1 MKKLFSFR
9 ITSITIIFPFIIP
22 ICFILR
28 SIVMH
33 SFKEKYKNVNIS
45 LIFIPLIYLGESLN
59 FILALIVYIRKNES
73 KWVKEYVEIEN
84 KKKTIYIENSMVPIQ
99 RKFKKNILIK
109 FLILLLIIILD
120 TSSMTYKYVILTDI
134 TIDTQFLTI
143 SQIIFV
149 GILSKYIIK
158 HPFKK
163 HHYISVTLVII
174 GIIFIIL
181 SPNVLNIEKSN
192 IKFFLILFLFS
203 FFTAL
208 QEVLEKYLMH
218 YEYITPFHVVFY
230 EGCFGLCFVFF
241 IFLFCLICNNKLLE
255 ESFYP
260 CLKEFIHIDLLN
272 FFLFISFVLLS
283 FGANTTLMLTN
294 FYYSP
299 SHRSISDSIEI
310 LIIWINN
317 VIFEFP
323 NLLLIIVNFIGFIF
337 IIFGVLVYNEI
348 LICHFFN
355 LDSQT
360 KVEISLRGESEVNKI
375 IDEQDEEKGY

>member
-1 MKKLFSFR
+1 
-9 ITSITIIFPFIIP
+9 
-22 ICFILR
+22 
-28 SIVMH
+28 MH
-33 SFKEKYKNVNIS
+33 SLKEKYKNVNIS

-59 FILALIVYIRKNES
+59 FILALIVYIRKNEN
-73 KWVKEYVEIEN
+73 KWVKDVEIEN
-84 KKKTIYIENSMVPIQ
+84 KKKEILKENSMILIQ

-120 TSSMTYKYVILTDI
+120 TSSMTYKYVFLTDI

-230 EGCFGLCFVFF
+230 EGCFGLCFVF
-241 IFLFCLICNNKLLE
+241 
-255 ESFYP
+255 
-260 CLKEFIHIDLLN
+260 
-272 FFLFISFVLLS
+272 ISFILLS

-360 KVEISLRGESEVNKI
+360 KVEISIRGESEVNKI
-375 IDEQDEEKGY
+375 IEEQDEEKGY